1 MQERARKISTL
12 AAFPPAL
19 SLPRVAENREAIL
32 SRRASE
38 FAHRAPRERS
48 ARPLDT
54 PTTDYCCLRLQWA
67 LRGALHRKSQ
77 IRTKRSHAALSL
89 QSSHSL
95 GGTSRIG
102 DRTWRLGA
110 LVAPSIEGKNY
121 CVDIFKA
128 IFTEGWKQRPRAA
141 NLAAVRRVHAGAVRE
156 REREG
161 GGREKK
167 KRDGCAPCRSSLFF
181 ARFNAA
187 TNCPRAH
194 NKNYIQHTNIYTR
207 ITMHTGR
214 RLGFWIFSSLYFSR
228 LFSTENNDLLKHS
241 PSGTAAGGKGG

>member
-1 MQERARKISTL
+1 
-12 AAFPPAL
+12 
-19 SLPRVAENREAIL
+19 V
-32 SRRASE
+32 
-38 FAHRAPRERS
+38 
-48 ARPLDT
+48 
-54 PTTDYCCLRLQWA
+54 
-67 LRGALHRKSQ
+67 HRKSQ

-89 QSSHSL
+89 ESSHSL

-156 REREG
+156 RERER

-187 TNCPRAH
+187 TNCPRTQQKLHTTYKHIHPHHDAH
-194 NKNYIQHTNIYTR
+194 RQAAWLLDFFFSLFLSAFLHGEQR
-207 ITMHTGR
+207 SPEA
-214 RLGFWIFSSLYFSR
+214 LSFW
-228 LFSTENNDLLKHS
+228 
-241 PSGTAAGGKGG
+241 